1 VDLFLYIGNSA
12 RSQMAMGLMM
22 YLRRD
27 EFKVYSA
34 VIQPKGMHPH
44 AIGVKKEIRID
55 ISAQRSKRQSYY

>member
-1 VDLFLYIGNSA
+1 
-12 RSQMAMGLMM
+12 MAMGLMM